1 MLVGTDPVHASAAL
15 AARARRTTRSQLL
28 PMRLERPPAHG
39 RQVVSFGRVHGFSA
53 TGGAGWAA
61 GKLARRW
68 RRRTTASVAI
78 MLLGVWWSR
87 DGRQRGRLLRRGA
100 SLSGGSFGT
109 VGAGWTGG
117 VAEQPICSGGCVL
130 VRRKDSV
137 LTHRVDRVALGAAER
152 LRRRRGAR
160 GAAARAL
167 LAAPSVA
174 ELYWSCS

>member
-15 AARARRTTRSQLL
+15 AARSPRTTRSQLL
-28 PMRLERPPAHG
+28 PMRLERLPAHG
-39 RQVVSFGRVHGFSA
+39 RQVVSSAACTASQRPEELDGLLVNWHGD
-53 TGGAGWAA
+53 GAV
-61 GKLARRW
+61 ARPPRW
-68 RRRTTASVAI
+68 RPCSSACGGRGMDGKGGGCSVAA
-78 MLLGVWWSR
+78 R
-87 DGRQRGRLLRRGA
+87 HCPEAA
-100 SLSGGSFGT
+100 S
-109 VGAGWTGG
+109 APRK
-117 VAEQPICSGGCVL
+117 PICSGGCVL
-130 VRRKDSV
+130 VHRKDSV